1 MPILTATDLGHSYGA
16 DELFSDLDLS
26 LEANERVGL
35 VGPNGVGKT
44 TLLLILAGLLEPTE
58 GVVGRQQELTLGY
71 LRQEA
76 MLTFAGQDNTIY
88 EEMLAVFAALRQ
100 QEADLQQMEAAMAA
114 GDLSE
119 ELFDRYGRL
128 QEQFELS
135 GGYQYQNEIKR
146 VLLGLGFEQGQWET
160 PLAHL
165 SGGQKTRLLLGRL
178 LLEKPALL
186 ILDEPTNHLDVAAIE
201 WLEGMLRRWEGA
213 LIIVSHDRYFLD
225 RVINRVWELSPAAG
239 NQWLRG
245 GDVVA
250 GLDVYRGNYS
260 AYTQQR
266 QEAYERA
273 EKLFVEEK
281 ERLEE
286 EADFIQRHIA
296 GGKTDIAK
304 GKLRRLSRDIMLIE
318 QYGVAEMGE
327 LRRSKSWLEV
337 GSRVRPLSINEAI
350 ERVRAL
356 RPPDNRP
363 PRLNIR
369 LEAQQR
375 SGRMVLRTKGLTI
388 GYPGAS
394 LFETGKLELQREDR
408 AALLGPNGSGK
419 TTFLR
424 TLLGEIRPLE
434 GRLNLGHGVQIGYF
448 AQAHEQLD
456 PQKRVID
463 EILSRGAGEQRSKG
477 AGGQG
482 RIFNFQSPISNPQ
495 SLSENEARRYL
506 AQYLFRGED
515 VFRRVGEL
523 SGGERGRLALAL
535 LALSGANFLLLDEPT
550 NHLDIPSQE
559 VLQEVLETFD
569 GTILLVSHD
578 RYLVD
583 RLATQVWSLE
593 EGFLRVFAGSYQE
606 YLQERESGRVA
617 SDEWRVESERAGE
630 QRSGVGYN
638 AGAEESPLVSQSPNL
653 PIPQSPI
660 ANLQSPPTSRR
671 ERRDQGRRRRELVIE
686 IEDTEFWLEQ
696 VKIELEIARAA
707 GDYERIEA
715 LETEQTAAQEQ
726 LEALTAEWDTL

>member
-16 DELFSDLDLS
+16 DELFSDVNLA
-26 LEANERVGL
+26 LEANDRVGL

-119 ELFDRYGRL
+119 ALFDRYGRL

-186 ILDEPTNHLDVAAIE
+186 VLDEPTNHLDVAAIE
-201 WLEGMLRRWEGA
+201 WLEGTLRRWEGA

-239 NQWLRG
+239 NQWLRS
-245 GDVVA
+245 DAAVA

-266 QEAYERA
+266 QDAYERA
-273 EKLFVEEK
+273 EKLFAEEK

-327 LRRSKSWLEV
+327 LRRGKRWLEV

-350 ERVRAL
+350 EHIRAL

-375 SGRMVLRTKGLTI
+375 SGRMVLRSKGLTI
-388 GYPGAS
+388 GYPGTP
-394 LFETGKLELQREDR
+394 LFTTGKLELEREDR
-408 AALLGPNGSGK
+408 VALLGPNGSGK

-434 GRLNLGHGVQIGYF
+434 GKLNLGHGVQIGYF

-463 EILSRGAGEQRSKG
+463 EVIGS
-477 AGGQG
+477 G
-482 RIFNFQSPISNPQ
+482 RVETKRLGDWETGRRINQSPSLSVSQ

-559 VLQEVLETFD
+559 VLQEVLESFD

-583 RLATQVWSLE
+583 RLATQIWSLE
-593 EGFLRVFAGSYQE
+593 DGFLRVFAGNYQE
-606 YLQERESGRVA
+606 YLQGRVA
-617 SDEWRVESERAGE
+617 SDEWGVESDEWRVESER
-630 QRSGVGYN
+630 VV
-638 AGAEESPLVSQSPNL
+638 ESLPISQSPNL
-653 PIPQSPI
+653 PVS
-660 ANLQSPPTSRR
+660 QSPPPTTRR
-671 ERRDQGRRRRELVIE
+671 ERRDQGRRRRELITE
-686 IEDTEFWLEQ
+686 IEDSEFWLEQ
-696 VKIELEIARAA
+696 VKIELENARAA
-707 GDYERIEA
+707 DDQERIAELEA
-715 LETEQTAAQEQ
+715 EQTAAQEQ
-726 LEALTAEWDTL
+726 LEMLTAEWDIL